1 MESAGKQL
9 FNYLQDVIYDPAK
22 ASLEIDELPEDLRD
36 FGRGLQYY
44 VDCVQEVQQ
53 FAGSMSKGDLSANHP
68 SRGNEVAGQLKALHA
83 SLKHLT
89 WQTQQIEQGDYTQ
102 RVEFMG
108 EFSDSFNTMT
118 NQLAQRNKDD
128 SNERARLQ
136 QYIDLLLL
144 TTPDIILVLD
154 TEGKAVLASDS
165 YTQQRNKHSPGDFQ
179 GKRFKELFAPFSSHK
194 FLDEMDRMINNV
206 LIDGN
211 TIEVVQ
217 YIDFERNGNKREYSV
232 FINPM
237 QYDKETILGVLL
249 SFHDM
254 TEIKQAQ
261 RESERARELAE
272 QSTKAKS
279 SFLASMSHEIR
290 TPMNAIL
297 GVTEIM
303 LQNRSLPEGIEDGLD
318 MIYTSSNLL
327 LGIINDILDFSKIE
341 AGKLDIIPAQYD
353 VASMINDSV
362 HLNVMR
368 IGSKPIKFELE
379 IDENIPS
386 KMFGDVLRIK
396 QILNNLL
403 SNSFKYTDS
412 GTVVLS
418 VTSEPVI
425 PTVLSAGGQQKTADD
440 ADVTL
445 VMSVKDTGHG
455 MTKEQLNSLFEEYSR
470 LYNETEKYIEGTGLG
485 LTITQCLIDLMG
497 GEISVESESGVGSRF
512 TIRLP
517 QRKADSEVVGKEAA
531 VKLRQFRTDH
541 LMNKERHR
549 LVREPMPYGR
559 ILIVDDVETNLYVAS
574 GLLKPYKLQVET
586 AMSGREAIDKIKSGK
601 IYDVVF
607 MDHMMPEMDGIET
620 VKHMRESGYSAPV
633 VALTANAV
641 TGQADMFLNNGF
653 DAFISKPIDIRRLD
667 IMLNKFV
674 RDKQPQKVRDAARL
688 RNNEEAMH
696 EGPAVQGNDHL
707 LESFIRDGR
716 KALVIFDEIH
726 RNNEYYKEESL
737 QNYTIAVHGM
747 KSSLIN
753 IGEPTLSEHAGQL
766 ERAGRE
772 KNVLYIVK
780 SAPEFSEKI
789 RALLERI
796 EPKTTE
802 ADETEDVEALRNTLS
817 TIKELCA
824 EYNRKAALDLISDVK
839 HCTRETKTI
848 LNSINSYVG
857 HSDFEEA
864 EAVAAAY
871 MSRLNATRTGRRKK
885 TKSIAQ

>member
-1 MESAGKQL
+1 METTGKQL
-9 FNYLQDVIYDPAK
+9 FNYLQDVIYDPGK
-22 ASLEIDELPEDLRD
+22 ASLEIDKLPEDLRD
-36 FGRGLQYY
+36 FGKGLQYY
-44 VDCVQEVQQ
+44 VNCVRETQQ
-53 FAGSMSKGDLSANHP
+53 FAGSLSKGDLTTNHP
-68 SRGNEVAGQLKALHA
+68 SRGNEVAGPLKALHA

-89 WQTQQIEQGDYTQ
+89 WQTQQIEQGDYSQ

-118 NQLAQRNKDD
+118 NQLAQRNKDNR
-128 SNERARLQ
+128 NERARLQ

-154 TEGKAVLASDS
+154 TEGKAVLTSDS
-165 YTQQRNKHSPGDFQ
+165 YIQQCNKHFPGDFQ

-194 FLDEMDRMINNV
+194 FLDEMDNMINNV
-206 LIDGN
+206 LINGN
-211 TIEVVQ
+211 TIEVEQ

-237 QYDKETILGVLL
+237 QYDGEAILGVLL

-272 QSTKAKS
+272 QTTKAKS

-303 LQNRSLPEGIEDGLD
+303 MQNENLTPGIEDGLD
-318 MIYTSSNLL
+318 MIYNSSNLL

-341 AGKLDIIPAQYD
+341 AGKLDIIPSQYNI
-353 VASMINDSV
+353 ASLINDSV
-362 HLNVMR
+362 HLNMMR

-379 IDENIPS
+379 IDKNIPS
-386 KMFGDVLRIK
+386 RMFGDVLRIK

-403 SNSFKYTDS
+403 SNSFKYTES
-412 GTVVLS
+412 GTVLLS
-418 VTSEPVI
+418 VTSEPAAPPVK
-425 PTVLSAGGQQKTADD
+425 SSGRQQKNTNDT
-440 ADVTL
+440 DVTL
-445 VMSVKDTGHG
+445 VMSVCDTGQG

-485 LTITQCLIDLMG
+485 LTITQCLIEMMG
-497 GEISVESESGVGSRF
+497 GEIGVESEPGVGSCF
-512 TIRLP
+512 TVRLP
-517 QRKADSEVVGKEAA
+517 QKKADNEVLGKEAA
-531 VKLRQFRTDH
+531 LNLQRFRTDH
-541 LMNKERHR
+541 LMSKERHS
-549 LVREPMPYGR
+549 LVREPMPYGKV
-559 ILIVDDVETNLYVAS
+559 LIVDDVETNLYVAS
-574 GLLKPYKLQVET
+574 GLLKPYMLQVET
-586 AMSGREAIDKIKSGK
+586 AMSGRETIDKIKSGK

-607 MDHMMPEMDGIET
+607 MDHMMPEMDGMET
-620 VKHMRESGYSAPV
+620 VKRLRESGYSSPV

-667 IMLNKFV
+667 VILNKFV

-688 RNNEEAMH
+688 RNNEEAKH
-696 EGPAVQGNDHL
+696 EEPAIQGNDHL
-707 LESFIRDGR
+707 LESFLRDGR
-716 KALVIFDEIH
+716 KALEIFDEIH
-726 RNNEYYKEESL
+726 GNNEYNNEESL
-737 QNYTIAVHGM
+737 QKYTIAVHGM

-753 IGEPTLSEHAGQL
+753 IGELSLSEHARQL
-766 ERAGRE
+766 ELAGRE
-772 KNVLYIVK
+772 KNILYIVK

-789 RALLERI
+789 RELLERI
-796 EPKTTE
+796 EPKQME
-802 ADETEDVEALRNTLS
+802 DDDTEDVEALQNTLS
-817 TIKELCA
+817 TIQELCA
-824 EYNRKAALDLISDVK
+824 EYNRKATLDLISDVK
-839 HCTRETKTI
+839 HCTRETKRI
-848 LNSINSYVG
+848 LKSINSYVG

-864 EAVAAAY
+864 EAIAAAY
-871 MSRLNATRTGRRKK
+871 MSRLNVARAGARKK
-885 TKSIAQ
+885 PKLIAQ